1 MNQKALGLVETK
13 GLIAAIEAADAMV
26 KAASVKLI
34 GIEQTVA
41 ALMTVQ
47 VSGDTAAVQSAVD
60 AGRAAAERVGELV
73 SSHVIPRPADEV
85 AEMQSMTG
93 EREAFGISKAPVAA
107 RSLEQMTVREL
118 RTLARKTEGLSIQ
131 GREIARASKS
141 QLLDVLRGSPG

>member
-1 MNQKALGLVETK
+1 MSQEALGLVETK

-47 VSGDTAAVQSAVD
+47 VTGETAAVQSAVD

-85 AEMQSMTG
+85 AEMQSITG
-93 EREAFGISKAPVAA
+93 VREATRISKPPAA
-107 RSLEQMTVREL
+107 SRSLEQMTVREL
-118 RTLARKTEGLSIQ
+118 RILARKTEGLPIQ
-131 GREIARASKS
+131 GREIARASKR
-141 QLLDVLRGSPG
+141 QLLDVLGGR